1 MKKLLVGLRKTI
13 KDSLLGI
20 VVGLSILFSYKYFLA
35 NQNKAQ
41 LELSRQFDVAVE
53 NYRKGNNDIMLSFS
67 ESNMSNNADNIYTSL
82 ANLYSA
88 KIMYLDNKFQESYTF
103 LDHIIKY
110 SDDIEIIDIAKYRK
124 AKILIEEM
132 NLSEA
137 HSILGDEPNN
147 YQHIELKEIFITL
160 KKNINEA
167 VNYYNKALLYS
178 LTPNE
183 RKNIKAKINLIK

>member
-1 MKKLLVGLRKTI
+1 MYDGGSTSAATI
-13 KDSLLGI
+13 LALSGFDASSDLTVKGSSSSDSMNLNIDRSSDLTGSLD
-20 VVGLSILFSYKYFLA
+20 LSMA
-35 NQNKAQ
+35 A
-41 LELSRQFDVAVE
+41 
-53 NYRKGNNDIMLSFS
+53 GND
-67 ESNMSNNADNIYTSL
+67 
-82 ANLYSA
+82 NLYSA

-147 YQHIELKEIFITL
+147 YQHIELKGDIYYLE
-160 KKNINEA
+160 KNINEA